1 MSDLEAEGNQRRPG
15 RLVNTDGMVID
26 RVYVDDDDSD
36 GTDDPDFDIF
46 MDTEGIHEEM
56 DDEEDYE
63 DDDDYDD
70 DDEDAPQA
78 FFTDPTTGA
87 LYLDEDEM
95 EEDDDDNDE
104 DYEDVEDGEDDGI
117 ALRQITALLNSAH
130 SAEAR
135 SSLLAQLLGGP
146 QDDDANDDMRPE
158 GFLRRL
164 AGGGRTL
171 TPEER
176 ARAEADRRKRER
188 WWKPQLEPHP
198 AGAELLASGEF
209 GRVRD
214 WSGVG
219 KGRRAPRRCLTRNR
233 LYDFTPTLSQV
244 SLILLT
250 VIELTYRGDHTEHA
264 WDSRSLLSKYPLC
277 GSVRWRGLWSIL

>member
-1 MSDLEAEGNQRRPG
+1 MSHQDVDEPQTSAGRPD
-15 RLVNTDGMVID
+15 NTDGMVID
-26 RVYVDDDDSD
+26 RVHVDDDDSD
-36 GTDDPDFDIF
+36 ETDDPDFDIF
-46 MDTEGIHEEM
+46 MDAEGLEE
-56 DDEEDYE
+56 DFDADEDYE
-63 DDDDYDD
+63 DDEDYDE

-87 LYLDEDEM
+87 IYLDDDEM
-95 EEDDDDNDE
+95 EEDDDDENDE
-104 DYEDVEDGEDDGI
+104 DYEDVEEGDDDGI
-117 ALRQITALLNSAH
+117 VLRQITALLNSAH

-135 SSLLAQLLGGP
+135 SSLLAQLLAGP
-146 QDDDANDDMRPE
+146 QDDEGNDGMRPA

-164 AGGGRTL
+164 AAGRTQ

-198 AGAELLASGEF
+198 AGAELLATGEF

-219 KGRRAPRRCLTRNR
+219 RGRKAPRRCLTRNR
-233 LYDFTPTLSQV
+233 LYDWTPTISQV
-244 SLILLT
+244 S
-250 VIELTYRGDHTEHA
+250 
-264 WDSRSLLSKYPLC
+264 
-277 GSVRWRGLWSIL
+277 